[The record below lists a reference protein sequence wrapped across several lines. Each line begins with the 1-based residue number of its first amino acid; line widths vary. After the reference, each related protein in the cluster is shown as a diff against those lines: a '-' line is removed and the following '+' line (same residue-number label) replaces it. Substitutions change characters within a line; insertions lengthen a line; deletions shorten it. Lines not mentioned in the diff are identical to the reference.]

1 MYSKNFRRAY
11 LERPRVVLS
20 SDNES
25 SSDST
30 GESRSGSSS
39 QSSDSS
45 SSTKLIDRRTFWSLT
60 DFQIGESRPVS
71 EVTRQSND
79 FLEPSD
85 RSGGVVRAG
94 CRMPPIR
101 SSSANIQIGR
111 SPSGHVVPLN
121 IPKGYSLYDSEN
133 KLDRYIF
140 EMHRLASCDSYI
152 YFSTQVPFHL
162 PHYRNSNS
170 GWKKHFFFV
179 RPVTGSF
186 PFDTFWKHHQIG
198 LFNSPVDI
206 TPYLQKKI
214 DQLINLGPPGSE
226 LDKVL
231 TYHNML
237 IVEGV
242 EYDLN
247 AVLNSIPL
255 ATNDEGPVKDSAPSK
270 RRKLSN
276 KGKGSSLGK
285 EPDDNH
291 LDDETTFHDIRFPP
305 TNANKDLELV
315 RSCALEPLRT
325 GLSRRKV
332 SSVKKTLAV
341 YTKRVITMQDAMALA
356 CEDLERHL
364 ENMDLY
370 ETELTTEV
378 DNSKKE
384 IGEKSSQAKLAES
397 KAKAQEDEIDTLRS
411 TLACAHK
418 DAVSSYKA
426 L

>member
-1 MYSKNFRRAY
+1 MHH
-11 LERPRVVLS
+11 
-20 SDNES
+20 
-25 SSDST
+25 
-30 GESRSGSSS
+30 
-39 QSSDSS
+39 
-45 SSTKLIDRRTFWSLT
+45 LT
-60 DFQIGESRPVS
+60 
-71 EVTRQSND
+71 
-79 FLEPSD
+79 
-85 RSGGVVRAG
+85 
-94 CRMPPIR
+94 
-101 SSSANIQIGR
+101 
-111 SPSGHVVPLN
+111 
-121 IPKGYSLYDSEN
+121 
-133 KLDRYIF
+133 
-140 EMHRLASCDSYI
+140 SCDSYI

-170 GWKKHFFFV
+170 RWKKHFFFV

-186 PFDTFWKHHQIG
+186 PFDTFWNHHQIG

-206 TPYLQKKI
+206 TPYLQKQI

-231 TYHNML
+231 TDRNML

-247 AVLNSIPL
+247 AMLNSIPL
-255 ATNDEGPVKDSAPSK
+255 ATNNEGPVKDSAPSK

-291 LDDETTFHDIRFPP
+291 LDNETTFHDIRFPP
-305 TNANKDLELV
+305 SNANKDLELV

-370 ETELTTEV
+370 EAELTTEV
-378 DNSKKE
+378 DNLKKE

-397 KAKAQEDEIDTLRS
+397 KAKAQEDDIDTLRS
-411 TLACAHK
+411 TLACTHK
-418 DAVSSYKA
+418 DVVSSYKA